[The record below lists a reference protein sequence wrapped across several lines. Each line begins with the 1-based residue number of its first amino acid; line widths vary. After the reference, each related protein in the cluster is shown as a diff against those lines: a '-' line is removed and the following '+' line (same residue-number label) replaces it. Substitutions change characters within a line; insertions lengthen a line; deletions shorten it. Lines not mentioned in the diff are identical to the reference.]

1 MTTLQDDILEIYNS
15 LVLFSD
21 DIVKSKFPLPIRVR
35 YEKES
40 RLLVME
46 TKGKSV
52 RLYLPVYY
60 CLDLESIQKETY
72 LLPEDYDYLMSTL
85 QYLIN
90 SGELI
95 KERTII
101 SPENYG
107 FDIYG
112 TNLKELWK
120 GPDIIGRV
128 RFISSN
134 SWFFKIKTRLKY
146 RKRL

>member
-1 MTTLQDDILEIYNS
+1 MPILQDDLLEIYNS
-15 LVLFSD
+15 LVMFSD
-21 DIVKSKFPLPIRVR
+21 DIIKSKFPLPLRVR

-60 CLDLESIQKETY
+60 CLDLEHIQKETY

-95 KERTII
+95 RERTII

-107 FDIYG
+107 FDIYC
-112 TNLKELWK
+112 TNMKELWK

-128 RFISSN
+128 RFISGK
-134 SWFFKIKTRLKY
+134 SWFFKMKVRLKY
-146 RKRL
+146 GKRL

>member
-60 CLDLESIQKETY
+60 CLDLTSIQKETY

-85 QYLIN
+85 LYLIN

-128 RFISSN
+128 RFISGK
-134 SWFFKIKTRLKY
+134 SWFFKLKTRLKY

>member
-1 MTTLQDDILEIYNS
+1 MPTLQDDLLEIYNS
-15 LVLFSD
+15 LVMFND
-21 DIVKSKFPLPIRVR
+21 DIIQSKFPLPLRVR
-35 YEKES
+35 YEKDS

-60 CLDLESIQKETY
+60 CLDLEHIQKETY
-72 LLPEDYDYLMSTL
+72 LLPADYDYLMSTL
-85 QYLIN
+85 QYLLH
-90 SGELI
+90 SGELLR
-95 KERTII
+95 ERTII

-107 FDIYG
+107 FDIYS

-128 RFISSN
+128 RFISGN
-134 SWFFKIKTRLKY
+134 SWLFKLRTKLKY